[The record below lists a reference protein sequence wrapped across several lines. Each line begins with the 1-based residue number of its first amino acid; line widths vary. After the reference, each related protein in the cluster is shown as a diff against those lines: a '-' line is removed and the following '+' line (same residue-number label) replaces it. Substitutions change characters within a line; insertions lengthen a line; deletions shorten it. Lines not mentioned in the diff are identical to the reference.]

1 MALKDIIAQAGA
13 AKPSNTVTATVQA
26 LEAQLRNSGKAAFAT
41 KSATGYSL
49 GLEGF
54 GEDAQAQAATET
66 SVREMSTLLAGLE
79 GLDLT
84 AAQKNAAMAAAAIT
98 GDIRSFLQKSDAS
111 TAPGAVAAAGSIGR
125 IAPALESFDEKENR
139 AAAVY
144 TVAYNLAAARQDDF
158 GEAFFPTVVV
168 SPDQQGYHVH
178 INLVNLINSTR
189 RNATGALDDWG
200 RVNLVNVIRNPDLI
214 HSDSTEV
221 VPVYSDETKHNFVD
235 AAIIAPS
242 TEEIAREKI
251 TTSWLAVGKKF
262 DLLGL
267 SQTEA
272 LLNVN
277 ALDESDSI
285 DTDIRIQGL
294 LLKVGQDV
302 IALSTSNLPGRQF
315 HHNLQGDNQEMLVRI
330 QSDALNINK
339 STKQAADGSA
349 LVTLEPVVAG
359 EYVVQLDIAVNGS
372 VYRDKGTTR
381 MSVDPVVVAKVID
394 KNGTVHTPESAA
406 VASIVALF
414 ADAQIVGYKL
424 KARRT
429 NLNRRSIG
437 QMLETRQETQIYGVP
452 LLPPFTMRRPLGLQD
467 TTDASD
473 LASLITLTHAAA
485 SGAAVN
491 TLLQA
496 AADLDELVS
505 GKRPVG
511 DNLMIMGIA
520 RHLLTAYYRHIPV
533 DVSDLVQTRN
543 SAELPANIQAVLYN
557 VIRDLVFDAYQ
568 ASGWK
573 AAADMLAGGPSAKP
587 VVIIGA
593 DQTLVRWLQITAD
606 PRLIGGGFDEVVIV
620 DTLNDK
626 MKDKIFIAFG
636 VKGAAD
642 GQPHPLHFGNMAYK
656 PEVTVVLPITRNGAT
671 TKELTV
677 QPAFVHVVNTPVLMQ
692 ITVTGIPDSVLN
704 RVPVVMQPA
713 P

>member
-1 MALKDIIAQAGA
+1 MALKDIISQARGTQ
-13 AKPSNTVTATVQA
+13 PGNQVTAVVQA
-26 LEAQLRNSGKAAFAT
+26 LSQQLATTGKTAFAS
-41 KSATGYSL
+41 KQAAGYAL

-54 GEDAQAQAATET
+54 SDDAAAMAHTEQA
-66 SVREMSTLLAGLE
+66 VRDMNGLLAGLE
-79 GLDLT
+79 QLDLT
-84 AAQKNAAMAAAAIT
+84 AAQKNAALAAAAIS
-98 GDIRSFLQKSDAS
+98 GDIGTFLRKSNGEG
-111 TAPGAVAAAGSIGR
+111 GAGAAAAQGNIGR
-125 IAPALESFDEKENR
+125 ISAALESFDEKENK

-189 RNATGALDDWG
+189 RKATGELDDWG

-235 AAIIAPS
+235 AAVIAPS
-242 TEEIAREKI
+242 TEEIARENV

-272 LLNVN
+272 LLNSN

-285 DTDIRIQGL
+285 DTDIRLQGL

-302 IALSTSNLPGRQF
+302 VALSTTNLPGRQF
-315 HHNLQGDNQEMLVRI
+315 HHNLQGDNQEMIVRI

-339 STKQAADGSA
+339 FTTKPDASA

-359 EYVVQLDIAVNGS
+359 GYTVQLDVSVNGS
-372 VYRDKGTTR
+372 VFRDKGITR
-381 MSVDPVVVAKVID
+381 VSADPVTVAKVID
-394 KNGTVHTPESAA
+394 ADGNVHTPDSAA
-406 VASIVALF
+406 VAAIVALF
-414 ADAQIVGYKL
+414 ADAQIIGYKL

-496 AADLDELVS
+496 ASDMRELVA
-505 GKRPVG
+505 GNRPVG

-520 RHLLTAYYRHIPV
+520 RHLLTAYYKHV
-533 DVSDLVQTRN
+533 DLDVSDLVQTRN
-543 SAELPANIQAVLYN
+543 SAELAANIQAVLYN

-568 ASGWK
+568 SSGWK
-573 AAADMLAGGPSAKP
+573 AAADMLAGGPSQKP
-587 VVIIGA
+587 TVIIGA

-606 PRLIGGGFDEVVIV
+606 PRLIGGGFDDVVIV

-626 MKDKIFIAFG
+626 MKGKIFIAFG
-636 VKGAAD
+636 VKDAAD

-677 QPAFVHVVNTPVLMQ
+677 QPAFVHVVNTPVLMEV
-692 ITVTGIPDSVLN
+692 TVTGIPDSVLN
-704 RVPVVMQPA
+704 RVPVVVHPV